1 MAEKETEEEEGE
13 CAQPSLSSASESTSH
28 GQNYFSWS
36 STGEEEE
43 DGAVEG
49 NDQEWG
55 PTGAS
60 SEEEQTT
67 EDEEEIPESNAND
80 IK

>member
-1 MAEKETEEEEGE
+1 MAENETEEEEGE
-13 CAQPSLSSASESTSH
+13 SAQPSRESTSH

-67 EDEEEIPESNAND
+67 EDEEEIPKSNAND

>member
-1 MAEKETEEEEGE
+1 MAENETEEEEGE
-13 CAQPSLSSASESTSH
+13 SAQPTSESTSH

-36 STGEEEE
+36 CTGEEKE
-43 DGAVEG
+43 DGALEG

-67 EDEEEIPESNAND
+67 EDEEGIPESNAND

>member
-1 MAEKETEEEEGE
+1 MAKI
-13 CAQPSLSSASESTSH
+13 
-28 GQNYFSWS
+28 YFSWS
-36 STGEEEE
+36 STGEEEG

-67 EDEEEIPESNAND
+67 EDEEIIPELNAND

>member
-1 MAEKETEEEEGE
+1 MAEKETKEEEGE
-13 CAQPSLSSASESTSH
+13 CESTSH
-28 GQNYFSWS
+28 RQNYFSWS

-67 EDEEEIPESNAND
+67 EDEDEITELNAND

>member
-1 MAEKETEEEEGE
+1 MAEKETEEEEE
-13 CAQPSLSSASESTSH
+13 CAQPRLNFAKESSSH

-49 NDQEWG
+49 NEQEWG
-55 PTGAS
+55 PIGVS

-67 EDEEEIPESNAND
+67 EDEEEIPELNAND

>member
-1 MAEKETEEEEGE
+1 MAENETEEEEGE
-13 CAQPSLSSASESTSH
+13 SAQPSSESTSH

-60 SEEEQTT
+60 SKSKPQKMRKKYQNQMQM
-67 EDEEEIPESNAND
+67 I
-80 IK
+80 